1 MELGVDAPERTGA
14 LTLPDG
20 RALAWSSWGDPGG
33 TPVLLCPGAAT
44 GRSLGFGT
52 HLLAG
57 LGVHLVSADRP
68 GLGGS
73 DPAPGRTAADFAAD
87 ARALADHLGLG
98 RPAVVG
104 NSQGAPFALACA
116 AADTA
121 RALALVSPA
130 DEIAH
135 PGLAD
140 LLDPGAR
147 SLRDAVA
154 ADPDRAGRDLAQLG
168 PDGMWDLVTAHAPER
183 DAAVYRAPAFAAAY
197 RRALAEGFAGDGAG
211 YARDTVLASGR
222 WDPAPEQAAVP
233 TDVWYGELDAFH
245 SPDRAALLT
254 RRIPGA
260 RRHLLPGE
268 GGSLLWTRA
277 GDVLRT
283 LLSHP

>member
-1 MELGVDAPERTGA
+1 MEFGVDEPESTGV

-20 RALAWSSWGDPGG
+20 RALAWSSWGEPGG

-44 GRSLGFGT
+44 GSSLGFGT

-57 LGVHLVSADRP
+57 LGVHLISVDRP

-87 ARALADHLGLG
+87 ARVLADRLGTG

-116 AADTA
+116 ATGAA
-121 RALALVSPA
+121 RALALVAPA
-130 DEIAH
+130 DEVAH
-135 PGLAD
+135 PGLAG

-147 SLRDAVA
+147 GLRDAVA
-154 ADPDRAGRDLAQLG
+154 ADPDRAGRDLAALG

-197 RRALAEGFAGDGAG
+197 RRALEEGFAGGGAG

-222 WDPAPEQAAVP
+222 WNPAPEQAAVP

-245 SPDRAALLT
+245 SPDQAALLT
-254 RRIPGA
+254 SRIAGA
-260 RRHLLPGE
+260 RRHLVPGE

-277 GDVLRT
+277 ADILRT
-283 LLSHP
+283 LLSRL